1 MAPASSQPPSGAGS
15 AGGIQVIARAA
26 QVLRALDS
34 DPGGLGLAQ
43 LAERVGLPRST
54 VYRIVA
60 SLAAEGLVVAP
71 SPNGR
76 VRLGPELVRLAEAS
90 RHDRWQGL
98 RPHMQRVFDEL
109 DETVDCAIRD
119 GSVVRLVDQIPATHE
134 FRAVSVVGSTAPL
147 HCTANG
153 KTLLSGLDDEEVVAL
168 FPARLERFTP
178 NTLTSRDELLDELRR
193 IRKAGVAYDREEH
206 TLGISS
212 AAIAVEAPHGTPAA
226 LSVLV
231 PTARFSDNER
241 WIARVLLRVR
251 RELAAA
257 ASTA

>member
-1 MAPASSQPPSGAGS
+1 MAPTTSNSPRSGS
-15 AGGIQVIARAA
+15 AAGIQVIARAA

-34 DPGGLGLAQ
+34 DPGGLGLAE
-43 LAERVGLPRST
+43 LAARVGLPRST

-98 RPHMQRVFDEL
+98 RPHMQKLFDAL
-109 DETVDCAIRD
+109 DETVDCAVLE
-119 GSVVRLVDQIPATHE
+119 GGQLRLVDQIPATHG
-134 FRAVSVVGSTAPL
+134 FRAVSVVGSTSPL

-153 KTLLSGLDDEEVVAL
+153 KSLLSGLDDDEVIGL
-168 FPARLERFTP
+168 FPDRLEPYTP
-178 NTLTSRDELLDELRR
+178 NTLTSRDELLAELREV
-193 IRKAGVAYDREEH
+193 RKSGVAYDREEH

-212 AAIAVEAPHGTPAA
+212 AAISVHAPRGTPAA
-226 LSVLV
+226 LSVLM
-231 PTARFSDNER
+231 PTTRFADNER
-241 WIARVLLRVR
+241 EIVRVLLRVR
-251 RELAAA
+251 RDIAATWGSA
-257 ASTA
+257 